1 MNILFKASFS
11 KDLRKIKDKEL
22 LRRIKDN
29 IELIEQAQSLQEIP
43 NLKKLKGGDNDYRL
57 RVGEYR
63 IGLIVEKDVITL
75 VRCLSRKD
83 IYKYF
88 P

>member
-1 MNILFKASFS
+1 MNLQFKASFT

-22 LRRIKDN
+22 LRRIKESL
-29 IELIEQAQSLQEIP
+29 ELVEQAQNLQEIQH
-43 NLKKLKGGDNDYRL
+43 LKKLRGGGSHYRL

-63 IGLIVEKDVITL
+63 IGLIVEKDIATF